1 MYQTHETKQF
11 HSARLMGIFYPDDN
25 EGWRNLFDKFSE
37 DVRKVL
43 IIPQKSRGIHRQ
55 ADESWY
61 CRPDYSF
68 FWKWLIVV
76 SSKVFAVLIHR
87 RSTRAF
93 PGRPREIREVPA
105 NKGNVRNLHK
115 TEHLKGTKNFVH
127 WIITSDRNCFS
138 FKHKARTYV
147 NKDRSHEIT
156 ACFGSEYL
164 HWWMVGKKFSRILGR
179 MEYFL
184 SRMWRRWRWLIENT
198 LRRLQ
203 DMLVMSSSLAL
214 LLTEGNLFQ
223 VEKYILRENIS
234 LSVVTD
240 KCQHIVCVNW
250 IVSFTLTVLLKAA
263 NYVFCIFCPWFL
275 FSRLLLLY
283 ILLRKYLIKERL
295 VL

>member
-43 IIPQKSRGIHRQ
+43 IIPQKSRGINRQ
-55 ADESWY
+55 TDESWY

-147 NKDRSHEIT
+147 NKDRCHEIT

-203 DMLVMSSSLAL
+203 ASGSDFCGQTLIIHNYKFKLDLNTDVLG
-214 LLTEGNLFQ
+214 EPLF
-223 VEKYILRENIS
+223 
-234 LSVVTD
+234 
-240 KCQHIVCVNW
+240 
-250 IVSFTLTVLLKAA
+250 F
-263 NYVFCIFCPWFL
+263 
-275 FSRLLLLY
+275 
-283 ILLRKYLIKERL
+283 
-295 VL
+295 